1 MFLYRETA
9 AEKPMDLPALEELLT
24 RLKSLPVAEK
34 SETNIF
40 SVGARGHY
48 ENPVSDLRHCCK

>member
-1 MFLYRETA
+1 
-9 AEKPMDLPALEELLT
+9 MDLPALEELLT

-48 ENPVSDLRHCCK
+48 ETLSAIYSLSLLIRMRPMD